1 MYHKP
6 TKKDPKIGK
15 KSVFVSNPRLKHN
28 VTMVAVSAPIITLRQ
43 AQPKD
48 NRRMVIT
55 TCCSIVHIYINM
67 YKRII
72 NRERYMSKSWCLQ
85 LSLSSL
91 DRNWYWSAEDLEWP
105 PLVLGWAP
113 PRPLLLC
120 PFNSELFCIVRI
132 GNGFDTGWFDWSMYM
147 SSHSLSLY
155 WSTFLCFS

>member
-28 VTMVAVSAPIITLRQ
+28 VTVVAVSAPIITLRQ

-72 NRERYMSKSWCLQ
+72 NRERDIYVK
-85 LSLSSL
+85 
-91 DRNWYWSAEDLEWP
+91 
-105 PLVLGWAP
+105 
-113 PRPLLLC
+113 
-120 PFNSELFCIVRI
+120 ELMLTIIIIVI
-132 GNGFDTGWFDWSMYM
+132 GPK
-147 SSHSLSLY
+147 LILIR
-155 WSTFLCFS
+155 